1 MSNDLEKLQMNESGE
16 LVDGARVECGLIGP
30 TWSPL
35 MRIRV
40 YMNHK
45 PEDHMTVWH
54 VRWFSNIFGTYTPP
68 GWFLQ
73 LIGQIK

>member
-1 MSNDLEKLQMNESGE
+1 MSKLQMNENNE
-16 LVDGARVECGLIGP
+16 LVDTARVEVGLIGP

-40 YMNHK
+40 YFDYK

-54 VRWFSNIFGTYTPP
+54 IRWISNIFGTYTPP

-73 LIGQIK
+73 LIGQVK